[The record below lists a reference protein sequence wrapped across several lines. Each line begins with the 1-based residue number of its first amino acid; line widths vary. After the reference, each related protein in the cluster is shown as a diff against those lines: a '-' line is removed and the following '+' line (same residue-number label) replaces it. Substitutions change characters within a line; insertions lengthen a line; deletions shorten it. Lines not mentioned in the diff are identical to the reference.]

1 MGTRTTGILLRVID
15 GDTFLVKIGEA
26 LETIRLLY
34 VDCEESKP
42 MLISKPVT
50 NAGALAYEF
59 ALQYWW
65 AQQPVIEFECDD
77 SLEKCLVERR
87 DYFDRLVCYMWREDE
102 NYNLRLVKQGLSPY
116 FKKYG
121 SSIYYDE
128 QFTLAQE
135 QAQANVAGVWNPGID
150 LDQIS
155 PNYLKLIPYWN
166 RRAASVDGYRVLG
179 DTKIIS
185 ALGNC
190 DNLCYLISKG
200 FRLRKNFGF
209 LRGEEKK
216 EKVISKGESKVEK
229 DDRKALDSGVD
240 VVNIFCD
247 LRFVYKRF
255 SKCFVYRV
263 GMKDSYVVLRCE
275 IESLNNIIEK
285 AIALNGYLYVAGF
298 PIVYR
303 NRSQLNI
310 ISVSEVPLQLDS
322 TSIDVLP
329 SRQRRNLAIALVR
342 EKVRNLKNASNIKN
356 S

>member
-135 QAQANVAGVWNPGID
+135 QAQANVAGVWNPAID
-150 LDQIS
+150 FDQVS
-155 PNYLKLIPYWN
+155 PNYLKLMPYWS
-166 RRAASVDGYRVLG
+166 RRAASVDGYRLLG
-179 DTKIIS
+179 DEKIIS
-185 ALGNC
+185 ALANC
-190 DNLCYLISKG
+190 DNLCSLISKAW
-200 FRLRKNFGF
+200 RSKI
-209 LRGEEKK
+209 KK
-216 EKVISKGESKVEK
+216 EKKLI
-229 DDRKALDSGVD
+229 
-240 VVNIFCD
+240 NIFCD
-247 LRFVYKRF
+247 IRYVYSSF
-255 SKCFVYRV
+255 SNCLVYRV

-275 IESLNNIIEK
+275 IKNLNNIIEN

-310 ISVSEVPLQLDS
+310 ISVSEVPLQIDS
-322 TSIDVLP
+322 ASIDVLP